1 MAVFNEKLHVDLLSS
16 DDIIALQIM
25 DVFSTYF
32 LLMPVRPEMLAD
44 WGVRTSYEHP
54 VGWRW
59 RMEERAIGRIAFGS
73 EN

>member
-32 LLMPVRPEMLAD
+32 LLMPVRPENPR
-44 WGVRTSYEHP
+44 GV
-54 VGWRW
+54 WD
-59 RMEERAIGRIAFGS
+59 AFCC
-73 EN
+73 